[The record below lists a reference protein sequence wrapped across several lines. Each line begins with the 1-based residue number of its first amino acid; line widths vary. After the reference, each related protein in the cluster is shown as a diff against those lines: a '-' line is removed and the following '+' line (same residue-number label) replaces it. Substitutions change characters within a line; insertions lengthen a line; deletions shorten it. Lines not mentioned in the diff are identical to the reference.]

1 MNYKDFRS
9 TTGDVRV
16 ASTSGHSVVISN
28 SFVPV
33 PEILWG
39 QAYMNG
45 AISRDMRVDN
55 LTNYLTDV
63 ATEKLEMES
72 IERQKYKDILSKAF
86 NDPVNYVNDDGSLIF
101 RNVIPLFLPDLPK
114 QSLVNE
120 IWDLLVA
127 ESDLPIVKNTPK
139 AKQIASIASSPIA
152 PKHRGRPPVNKT
164 GKK

>member
-9 TTGDVRV
+9 TTGDIKVS
-16 ASTSGHSVVISN
+16 STSGHAVVIS
-28 SFVPV
+28 STFIPV
-33 PEILWG
+33 PEVLWG

-55 LTNYLTDV
+55 LTNYLTDI
-63 ATEKLEMES
+63 ATEKLELES

-86 NDPVNYVNDDGSLIF
+86 NDPVKYVNDNGNLIF
-101 RNVIPLFLPDLPK
+101 RNIIPLFLPDIPK

-120 IWDLLVA
+120 IWDVLVA
-127 ESDLPIVKNTPK
+127 ESDLPVEKEKPK
-139 AKQIASIASSPIA
+139 PTASKP
-152 PKHRGRPPVNKT
+152 RGRPPVNKT